1 MKTEQ
6 DYLAIENG
14 DRAKA
19 EIAMWTDLNREI
31 NLIFGTAVRMKPLT
45 LGEIAEGR
53 GRVARKAR
61 KLIAKGH
68 NPNATLDNKTGQWK

>member
-19 EIAMWTDLNREI
+19 EIAMWVDLNREI
-31 NLIFGTAVRMKPLT
+31 NLIFGKPFT

>member
-14 DRAKA
+14 ERAKA
-19 EIAMWTDLNREI
+19 EIAMWGDLNREI
-31 NLIFGTAVRMKPLT
+31 NLPFGKPST

-53 GRVARKAR
+53 GRAARKAR